1 MYVVIAGNIG
11 VGKSSLTEVLAARC
25 GLQPMY
31 ESVDEHPYLEDFYQ
45 DMARYA
51 YHSQMYF
58 LTQRFE
64 QHLHHI
70 QNNHNIVQDRS
81 IYEDAEIFAKHLHNE
96 GIMSR
101 RDFSSYWRMFEAI
114 RSTLRPPD
122 LLIYLRASLP
132 TLRQRI
138 HQRGRDYEASIHND
152 YLLKLNALYESWI
165 ANYDLSKV
173 LIINADRL
181 DFVNNCMDLNA
192 VLHQLE
198 HHGLSTP
205 ILRVPPSIVS
215 RKTIIPS
222 AAPVTDIT
230 LPSVSSQ
237 FDTEDITQA
246 STQTSAPASTPASAP
261 ASAPAS
267 VKPAPEALRSQPS
280 VWYSYRDEDWRKRQQ
295 RGGQRGGQQGGQ

>member
-246 STQTSAPASTPASAP
+246 STQTSAQTSAPASAQT
-261 ASAPAS
+261 SAPAS

>member
-25 GLQPMY
+25 SLQPMF
-31 ESVDEHPYLEDFYQ
+31 ESVDEHPYLEDFYH
-45 DMARYA
+45 DMSRYA

-70 QNNHNIVQDRS
+70 QDNHNIVQDRS
-81 IYEDAEIFAKHLHNE
+81 LYEDAEIFARHLHNE

-101 RDFSSYWRMFEAI
+101 RDFSSYWRMYDAI

-138 HQRGRDYEASIHND
+138 HQRGRDFEASIHND
-152 YLLKLNALYESWI
+152 YLLKLNALYERWI
-165 ANYDLSKV
+165 TNYDLSKV
-173 LIINADRL
+173 LIINADKL
-181 DFVNNCMDLNA
+181 DFVNDCVDLNA

-198 HHGLSTP
+198 HHGLSSP
-205 ILRVPPSIVS
+205 ILRVPPSPVRS
-215 RKTIIPS
+215 KQAMIPT
-222 AAPVTDIT
+222 AEHVTDIT
-230 LPSVSSQ
+230 LPPAITELIANSELTDNTETSPSSN
-237 FDTEDITQA
+237 
-246 STQTSAPASTPASAP
+246 
-261 ASAPAS
+261 
-267 VKPAPEALRSQPS
+267 PEPTTCQPS
-280 VWYSYRDEDWRKRQQ
+280 IWYSYRDEDWLKRQQ
-295 RGGQRGGQQGGQ
+295 RGGDDPR

>member
-25 GLQPMY
+25 GLQPMF
-31 ESVDEHPYLEDFYQ
+31 ESVDEHPYLEDFYN

-70 QNNHNIVQDRS
+70 QNNHNIIQDRS
-81 IYEDAEIFAKHLHNE
+81 IYEDAEIFARHLHNE

-138 HQRGRDYEASIHND
+138 HQRGRDYEAGIHND
-152 YLLKLNALYESWI
+152 YLLKLNALYETWI
-165 ANYDLSKV
+165 SNYDLSKMLV
-173 LIINADRL
+173 INADKL

-205 ILRVPPSIVS
+205 ILRVPPSPIAN
-215 RKTIIPS
+215 KTPIIPS
-222 AAPVTDIT
+222 AEPVTDIT
-230 LPSVSSQ
+230 LPNLSDQCLSDQYKV
-237 FDTEDITQA
+237 DNTH
-246 STQTSAPASTPASAP
+246 QTAIKPAS
-261 ASAPAS
+261 
-267 VKPAPEALRSQPS
+267 EALRSQPS
-280 VWYSYRDEDWRKRQQ
+280 IWYSYRDEDWRRRQQ
-295 RGGQRGGQQGGQ
+295 RGSDDPR